1 MSRAQ
6 RLTDRHELV
15 RRANVETVFRAIGDH
30 GPVSRNDLVGITGLS
45 KPTVLAVV
53 AALEDEGLV
62 HGVPLPSTGAGRIP
76 IGYQHNAEAAAVVGI
91 DLGGTKTLVAIAD
104 LAGRILAEHEEP
116 TSQAGG
122 PAVVEQLSTLAR
134 RVARDAGV
142 AWNRVDAVTVGSPG
156 VVAPDGTLDLATNI
170 AGLGTVHLAADLR
183 RALRTA
189 VQVENDVNLAAVG
202 ELHAGVAHDCR
213 TFVLLALGTGV
224 GMGLVVERHL
234 VRGARGAAGEVAY
247 LPIGSDPRTTE
258 ARRRGALEVAV
269 SGSGVQAM
277 LRDELALRNGHAGP
291 TALTRRS
298 DARQVFAAAATG
310 DSVGAA
316 VVDRYAQTLAE
327 AVLGLAALI
336 DPEMVVLGGGIGSNP
351 ALLAPLRAAVARL
364 VPWPLRIETS
374 ALGAR
379 AGLVG
384 ALHHALAS
392 LPSIESHRVSARL
405 FADEGATR

>member
-1 MSRAQ
+1 MSRAP
-6 RLTDRHELV
+6 RLSDRHELV
-15 RRANVETVFRAIGDH
+15 RRANVEAVFRAIGEH
-30 GPVSRNDLVGITGLS
+30 GPVARNELVSITGLS

-62 HGVPLPSTGAGRIP
+62 HGVPLPTTGAGRIP

-91 DLGGTKTLVAIAD
+91 DLGGTKTLVAVAD
-104 LAGRILAEHEEP
+104 LAGRILAEREEP
-116 TSQAGG
+116 TSHDGG
-122 PAVVEQLSTLAR
+122 PAVVEQLATLAR
-134 RVARDAGV
+134 RTARDAGV
-142 AWNRVDAVTVGSPG
+142 PWGRVDAVTVGSPG
-156 VVAPDGTLDLATNI
+156 VVGPDGTLDLASNI
-170 AGLGTVHLAADLR
+170 AGLGSVHLAGDLR

-189 VQVENDVNLAAVG
+189 VHVENDVNLAAIG
-202 ELHAGVAHDCR
+202 ELHAGVARQCR

-224 GMGLVVERHL
+224 GMGLVVDRAL

-269 SGSGVQAM
+269 SGSGVQTM
-277 LRDELALRNGHAGP
+277 LRDELARRNGHAGP

-298 DARQVFAAAATG
+298 DARQVFAAAAAG

-316 VVDRYAQTLAE
+316 VIERYADVVAE
-327 AVLGLAALI
+327 AVLGVASLI

-351 ALLAPLRAAVARL
+351 ALLGPLRTAVDRL
-364 VPWPLRIETS
+364 VPWSLRIETS

-384 ALHHALAS
+384 ALHHALTS
-392 LPSIESHRVSARL
+392 LPTIESHRVSARL
-405 FADEGATR
+405 FADEGAAR